1 MVREG
6 VVDVKNYISKSGI
19 GGVDF
24 AANPYVGCPHK
35 CIYCYA
41 EFMRRFTGHTEPW
54 GDFVDAK
61 RCSAPINLVK
71 IAGRH
76 VMLSSVTD
84 PYNPYEKKY
93 GITRGILEQLVH
105 ADCSVGILTKSFLVV
120 RDIDLFRKMSRV
132 RVGVS
137 MNSTDEEFRAA
148 SEPYASGV
156 PKRIEALKRLREAGV
171 QTYLFMSPI
180 FPGLSDVTRVIES
193 VWDFADEFFFENLKL
208 RGAYKP
214 RVLDFIKRRYP
225 EYSGLYRTVYGE
237 RDGGYWRETSSLI
250 ESYFEAREYRPYS
263 VYFGL

>member
-1 MVREG
+1 MVRES
-6 VVDVKNYISKSGI
+6 VVDVKSYISQSGI

-41 EFMRRFTGHTEPW
+41 EFMKRFTNHAEPW

-61 RCSAPINLVK
+61 RCRAPINLRK
-71 IAGRH
+71 ITGKH

-93 GITRGILEQLVH
+93 GITRRILEQLAH

-120 RDIDLFRKMSRV
+120 RDIDLFRKMRCV

-137 MNSTDEEFRAA
+137 MNSTDDEFRAA
-148 SEPYASGV
+148 AEPYASGV
-156 PKRIEALKRLREAGV
+156 PKRVEALKRLHEASIR
-171 QTYLFMSPI
+171 TYLFMSPI

-193 VWDFADEFFFENLKL
+193 VWDFADEFAFENLKL

-214 RVLDFIKRRYP
+214 RVLDFIKIRYP
-225 EYSGLYRTVYGE
+225 EYSGLYRTIYRE
-237 RDGGYWRETSSLI
+237 HDNSYWSDVSSLI
-250 ESYFEAREYRPYS
+250 ESYFAARENRPYS
-263 VYFGL
+263 IYFGL

>member
-6 VVDVKNYISKSGI
+6 VVDVKNYISPSGI

-41 EFMRRFTGHTEPW
+41 EFMKRFTDHAEPW

-61 RCSAPINLVK
+61 RCAKPINLAK
-71 IAGRH
+71 IAGKH

-93 GITRGILEQLVH
+93 GVTRRILEQLVH
-105 ADCSVGILTKSFLVV
+105 ADCDVAILTKSFLVV
-120 RDIDLFRKMSRV
+120 RDIDLFRKMRRA

-137 MNSTDEEFRAA
+137 MNSTNDEFRAA
-148 SEPYASGV
+148 TEPYASGV

-171 QTYLFMSPI
+171 RTYLFMSPI
-180 FPGLSDVTRVIES
+180 FPGLNDVTRVIES
-193 VWDFADEFFFENLKL
+193 VWDFADEFSFENLKL

-214 RVLDFIKRRYP
+214 RVLNFIKTRYP
-225 EYSGLYRTVYGE
+225 EYSGLYRTIYTEG
-237 RDGGYWRETSSLI
+237 DNSYWREASFFI
-250 ESYFEAREYRPYS
+250 DAYFGTREYRPYS
-263 VYFGL
+263 IYFGR

>member
-1 MVREG
+1 MVRES
-6 VVDVKNYISKSGI
+6 VVDVKNYISPSGI

-41 EFMRRFTGHTEPW
+41 EFMKRFTNHTEPW

-61 RCSAPINLVK
+61 RCAAPINLEK
-71 IAGRH
+71 IAGKH

-93 GITRGILEQLVH
+93 GITRRILEQLAH

-120 RDIDLFRKMSRV
+120 RDIDLFKKMRRV

-137 MNSTDEEFRAA
+137 MNSTDEEFRSVA
-148 SEPYASGV
+148 EPYASGA

-180 FPGLSDVTRVIES
+180 FPGLSDMTRVIES
-193 VWDFADEFFFENLKL
+193 VWDYADEFSFENLKL
-208 RGAYKP
+208 RGPYGP
-214 RVLDFIKRRYP
+214 RVLDFINRRYP
-225 EYSGLYRTVYGE
+225 ECAGLYRTIYKEG
-237 RDGGYWRETSSLI
+237 DHSYWREMSSLI
-250 ESYFEAREYRPYS
+250 GSYFEAREYRPHR
-263 VYFGL
+263 VYFGG